1 MSATCQK
8 KYIVFSLIFV
18 TSILII
24 QSKKDII
31 PESLFSNE
39 SLTCHHDAQIVILV
53 TSNAPNVKIRNSQ
66 RKAYPSNYLW
76 DQFRAVRL
84 FLVAQVMDE
93 DVMTSISFEK
103 DVILGNFQE
112 SYKHLSFKHIFGL
125 SWAASR

>member
-31 PESLFSNE
+31 PETLSSNE

-53 TSNAPNVKIRNSQ
+53 TSNAPNVKMRNSQ

-76 DQFRAVRL
+76 DEFRAIRL

-93 DVMTSISFEK
+93 DVMKHIEFEK